1 MNSIISA
8 ALNHSRTV
16 IMLLILILVSGSV
29 TYLNIP
35 KEAEPDVPIPF
46 IYVSI
51 NHHGI
56 SPEDGERA
64 LLRPLEQEL
73 RGIDGLKEMTST
85 ASEGHA
91 SVKLEFH
98 AGIDSNVA
106 LASVREKVSLAKAQL
121 PDDSEEP
128 VVKEIS
134 MATQKPALT
143 VILSG
148 DVAERA
154 LISVSRDL
162 KQKIEALT
170 EVLEVSVGGDR
181 DDMIEILV
189 DPLLMESYNLDQN
202 DIYNLISRNNL
213 LVAAGTL
220 DSGQGRFPVKVP
232 SVFDSL
238 KDVLDLPVKVEGT
251 RVITFGD
258 VAEVRRSYKDP
269 VSFARIDGHAAVSL
283 EVKKRPGENII
294 ETVEKVKA
302 LVNQESAYWQGVIKV
317 DFTADSS
324 EDVKDM
330 LSDLQNNV
338 LSAVLLVVIVIIGS
352 LGARSAL
359 LVGIAIPGSFL
370 AGILML
376 AVWGYTI
383 NTVVLFALI
392 MAVGMLVDGAI
403 VVTEFA
409 DREMNEGRS
418 NKEAYGLAAKRMAWP
433 IIASTATTLAAFA
446 PLLFWPGMMGE
457 FMKYL
462 PLTLITTLTAS
473 LIMALIF
480 VPTLGGIFGR
490 RRKLSALE
498 EKQTEV
504 AESGDVTKMPGFT
517 GWYIKVLNSAIKKP
531 WWCLG
536 GAVLFS
542 ILVIKAYGIYGKG
555 SEFFPNV
562 EPPGFNI
569 IVRSQGDLSIY
580 EQDALMQQVE
590 AKLLDMPEIE
600 TLYARTGKDNQKG
613 EQIGSLRVNLVDWQ
627 LRRKADEIIADI
639 LAKTSTLAGLDIE
652 ARKDESGPPQGK
664 DLQLELSS
672 RYPELLEPTLAKIR
686 DFVSMQGIFTN
697 VSDNGAK
704 PGIEWQIKVDRAVAA
719 RYGADALLV
728 GNNVQFVTTG
738 LRLGGYRADDVDD
751 EMDIRVRFSEEYR
764 HIDRLEDLRL
774 KTAAGQVPLSVF
786 STLTPEQKKDAV
798 RKVDGRQALKIEADL
813 LPGYNLNEELP
824 KLMSAMQG
832 LDLDPRVTMRL
843 RGQNENQKESADFLK
858 NALLIALAVMAIILV
873 TQFNSFYQAFLIL
886 TAVIFSTVGVFL
898 GLMVVQEPF
907 GIVMSG
913 IGVISLAGIVVN
925 NNIVLIDTY
934 NVLKKEG
941 LPAMEAVLRT
951 GAQRLRPV
959 MLTTITTILG
969 LMPMV
974 LQMNVDIVNRSTTFG
989 APSTQWWSQLAT
1001 AVAGGLTFATVLTLI
1016 LTPCMLVLGD
1026 RLGRRL
1032 HKEPRVAQVRSVA
1045 DGSGIKF
1052 DEEQHVA
1059 YSSEKK
1065 GSETVAVRQLEH

>member
-1 MNSIISA
+1 MNSLITA
-8 ALNHSRTV
+8 ALTHSRTV
-16 IMLLILILVSGSV
+16 LMLLVGILVAGAA
-29 TYLNIP
+29 TYFSIP

-46 IYVSI
+46 IYVSVT
-51 NHHGI
+51 HHGI
-56 SPEDGERA
+56 SPEDAERS

-73 RGIDGLKEMTST
+73 RGLDGVKEMLST

-91 SVKLEFH
+91 SVKLEFQ
-98 AGIDSNVA
+98 AGLDTDLA
-106 LASVREKVSLAKAQL
+106 LADVREKVSLAKAQL
-121 PDDSEEP
+121 PEDSEEP
-128 VVKEIS
+128 VIKEIT

-148 DVAERA
+148 DISERG
-154 LISVSRDL
+154 LITVSRDL
-162 KQKIEALT
+162 KDKIEAMT

-181 DDMIEILV
+181 EDMVEILV
-189 DPLLMESYNLDQN
+189 DPLLMESYSLDQN

-232 SVFDSL
+232 SVFDTL
-238 KDVLDLPVKVEGT
+238 KDVLDLPVKVDGDQ
-251 RVITFGD
+251 VITFGD

-269 VSFARIDGHAAVSL
+269 TSFARIDGRSAVSL

-302 LVNQESAYWQGVIKV
+302 LVLQESAYWQDQIKV

-324 EDVKDM
+324 KDVKDM
-330 LSDLQNNV
+330 LNDLQNNV
-338 LSAVLLVVIVIIGS
+338 FSAVLLVIIVIIAT
-352 LGARSAL
+352 LGGRSAL
-359 LVGIAIPGSFL
+359 LVAIAIPGSFL

-383 NTVVLFALI
+383 NIVVLFALI

-409 DREMNEGRS
+409 DREMTEGRDR
-418 NKEAYGLAAKRMAWP
+418 KQAYGLAAKRMAWP

-473 LIMALIF
+473 LAMALIF
-480 VPTLGGIFGR
+480 VPTLGAIMGR
-490 RRKLSALE
+490 PRALSTLE
-498 EKQTEV
+498 KKQLVV
-504 AESGDVTKMPGFT
+504 AENGELTRMPGLT
-517 GWYIKVLNSAIKKP
+517 GKYMKLLHAAVSKP

-536 GAVLFS
+536 GAILFS
-542 ILVIKAYGIYGKG
+542 IIVIKAYGIIGKG
-555 SEFFPNV
+555 SEFFPEV

-580 EQDALMQQVE
+580 EQDELMKMVE
-590 AKLLDMPEIE
+590 SRLLDMEEIE
-600 TLYARTGKDNQKG
+600 TLYVRTGKNSRNG
-613 EQIGSLRVNLVDWQ
+613 VQIGAIRVNLVDWQ
-627 LRRKADEIIADI
+627 LRRKADDIIADI
-639 LAKTSTLAGLDIE
+639 MDRTADLAGLHIE
-652 ARKDESGPPQGK
+652 ARKDENGPPQGK
-664 DLQLELSS
+664 DLQLEISS
-672 RYPELLEPTLAKIR
+672 RNVELLQPTLEKIR
-686 DFVSMQGIFTN
+686 EVVEAQQIFTN
-697 VSDNGAK
+697 ISDNGAK
-704 PGIEWQIKVDRAVAA
+704 PGIEWQIKIDRAVAA

-751 EMDIRVRFSEEYR
+751 EMDIRVRFSDDYR

-786 STLTPEQKKDAV
+786 STLTAENKKDSIH
-798 RKVDGRQALKIEADL
+798 KVDGRQALKLEADL

-824 KLMSAMQG
+824 KLMA
-832 LDLDPRVTMRL
+832 LVPKLNIDPRISLKL
-843 RGQNENQKESADFLK
+843 RGQNEDQQESAVFLK
-858 NALLIALAVMAIILV
+858 NALLVALGVMALILV

-898 GLMVVQEPF
+898 GLMTLQQPF

-934 NVLKKEG
+934 NVLIRQG
-941 LPAMEAVLRT
+941 VSPIEAVLRT

-959 MLTTITTILG
+959 MLTTVTTILG

-974 LQMNVDIVNRSTTFG
+974 LQMNVDIVNRSVSFG

-1001 AVAGGLTFATVLTLI
+1001 AVAGGLLFATVLTLV
-1016 LTPCMLVLGD
+1016 LTPCMLVLGARLSARMNRSD
-1026 RLGRRL
+1026 R
-1032 HKEPRVAQVRSVA
+1032 
-1045 DGSGIKF
+1045 DGTEGA
-1052 DEEQHVA
+1052 EVEYTTETLPV
-1059 YSSEKK
+1059 
-1065 GSETVAVRQLEH
+1065 ETVSLKPLDKEEADQ

>member
-1 MNSIISA
+1 MNALISA
-8 ALNHSRTV
+8 SLSHGRTV
-16 IMLLILILVSGSV
+16 IMLLLLIMSAGSV
-29 TYLNIP
+29 TYFNIP

-46 IYVSI
+46 IYISI
-51 NHHGI
+51 THHGI

-73 RGIDGLKEMTST
+73 KGIDGLKEMTST

-91 SVKLEFH
+91 SITLEFV
-98 AGIDSNVA
+98 AGVNSEAA
-106 LASVREKVSLAKAQL
+106 LASVREKVSLAKADL
-121 PDDSEEP
+121 PDDTEEP
-128 VVKEIS
+128 VIKEIS
-134 MATQKPALT
+134 LATENPALT

-148 DVAERA
+148 DVSERA
-154 LISVSRDL
+154 LITVSRDL
-162 KQKIEALT
+162 TTKIEALT

-181 DDMIEILV
+181 EDMIEILV

-232 SVFDSL
+232 AVFDSI
-238 KDVLDLPVKVEGT
+238 KDVLDLPVKVSGT

-258 VAEVRRSYKDP
+258 VAKIRRSYKDP
-269 VSFARIDGHAAVSL
+269 TSFARIDGQSAVSL

-294 ETVEKVKA
+294 ETVAKVKA
-302 LVNQESAYWQGVIKV
+302 LVNAESVYWQGVIKV

-338 LSAVLLVVIVIIGS
+338 LSAVLLVVIVIIAT
-352 LGARSAL
+352 LGARSAF

-376 AVWGYTI
+376 AIWGYTI

-409 DREMNEGRS
+409 DREMNEGKTSRQ
-418 NKEAYGLAAKRMAWP
+418 AYGLAAKRMAWP

-446 PLLFWPGMMGE
+446 PLLFWPGIMGE

-473 LIMALIF
+473 LAMALIF
-480 VPTLGGIFGR
+480 VPTLGGIFGKQR
-490 RRKLSALE
+490 ELSDL
-498 EKQTEV
+498 EKQQTDV
-504 AESGDVTKMPGFT
+504 AEQGDLTQMPGLT
-517 GWYIKVLNSAIKKP
+517 GRYIKLLNGAIKRP

-536 GAVLFS
+536 GAIVFS
-542 ILVIKAYGIYGKG
+542 IIVIQAYGIFGKG
-555 SEFFPNV
+555 SEFFPEI

-580 EQDALMQQVE
+580 EQDRLMKQVE
-590 AKLLDMPEIE
+590 QTLLGMQEIK
-600 TLYARTGKDNQKG
+600 TLYVRTGKNDRNG
-613 EQIGSLRVNLVDWQ
+613 EQIGALRVNLVDWQ
-627 LRRKADEIIADI
+627 LRRKADVIIADI
-639 LAKTSTLAGLDIE
+639 ISKTDHLAGIEIE

-664 DLQLELSS
+664 DLQLEMSS
-672 RYPELLEPTLAKIR
+672 RYPELLEPTLAKIKALIK
-686 DFVSMQGIFTN
+686 QEPIFTN

-704 PGIEWQIKVDRAVAA
+704 PGIEWQIKIDRGIAA

-751 EMDIRVRFSEEYR
+751 EMDIRVRFSDDYR
-764 HIDRLEDLRL
+764 HIDRLDDLRL
-774 KTAAGQVPLSVF
+774 KTPAGQVPLSVF
-786 STLTPEQKKDAV
+786 STLSPEQKKADIQ
-798 RKVDGRQALKIEADL
+798 KVDGRQSLQIEADL
-813 LPGYNLNEELP
+813 MPGYNVNEALANVMAKIP
-824 KLMSAMQG
+824 A
-832 LDLDPRVTMRL
+832 LDIDPRVKLRL
-843 RGQNENQKESADFLK
+843 RGQNEDQEESATFLI
-858 NALLIALAVMAIILV
+858 NALMVALAVMAIILV

-898 GLMVVQEPF
+898 GLIIVQEPF

-934 NVLKKEG
+934 NVLCRQG
-941 LPAMEAVLRT
+941 MSASEAVLRT

-959 MLTTITTILG
+959 MLTTVTTILG
-969 LMPMV
+969 LLPMV
-974 LQMNVDIVNRSTTFG
+974 MQMNVDIFNQAITFG

-1001 AVAGGLTFATVLTLI
+1001 AVAGGLTFATVLTLV

-1026 RLGRRL
+1026 RLSRRL
-1032 HKEPRVAQVRSVA
+1032 NRQPPCEPTPHSPPEYNAESRS
-1045 DGSGIKF
+1045 
-1052 DEEQHVA
+1052 
-1059 YSSEKK
+1059 
-1065 GSETVAVRQLEH
+1065 GSEETLTVKAF

>member
-8 ALNHSRTV
+8 ALTHGRTV
-16 IMLLILILVSGSV
+16 IMLLILILVSGAV
-29 TYLNIP
+29 TYSNIA
-35 KEAEPDVPIPF
+35 KEAEPDVPIPV
-46 IYVSI
+46 IYISVT
-51 NHHGI
+51 HHGI

-73 RGIDGLKEMTST
+73 KGIDGLKEMTST

-91 SVKLEFH
+91 SVTLEFL
-98 AGIDSNVA
+98 AGIDSDVA
-106 LASVREKVSLAKAQL
+106 LASVREKVSLAKAEL

-128 VVKEIS
+128 VVKEVS
-134 MATQKPALT
+134 MATENPALT

-148 DVAERA
+148 DVSERA
-154 LISVSRDL
+154 LITLSREL
-162 KQKIEALT
+162 KAKIEAMT

-181 DDMIEILV
+181 EDMIEILV

-232 SVFDSL
+232 SVFDSI
-238 KDVLDLPVKVEGT
+238 KDVLDLPVKVNGKK
-251 RVITFGD
+251 VITFGD

-269 VSFARIDGHAAVSL
+269 TSFARIDGRAAVSL

-294 ETVEKVKA
+294 QTVDKVKK
-302 LVNQESAYWQGVIKV
+302 LVNAESVYWQGVIKV
-317 DFTADSS
+317 DFTGDSS

-338 LSAVLLVVIVIIGS
+338 LSAVLLVVIVVIAT
-352 LGARSAL
+352 LGGRSAF

-370 AGILML
+370 AGILVL
-376 AVWGYTI
+376 GILGYTI

-418 NKEAYGLAAKRMAWP
+418 NRAAYGLAAKRMAWP

-446 PLLFWPGMMGE
+446 PLLFWPGIMGE

-473 LIMALIF
+473 LLMALVF
-480 VPTLGGIFGR
+480 VPTLGSIFGR
-490 RRKLSALE
+490 KRELSKL
-498 EKQTEV
+498 EKQQAQI
-504 AESGDVTKMPGFT
+504 AETGELTKLPGFT
-517 GWYIKVLNSAIKKP
+517 GRYVKFLNMAIKKP
-531 WWCLG
+531 WWCLAAAIG
-536 GAVLFS
+536 FS
-542 ILVIKAYGIYGKG
+542 VVVMQAYGTFGKG
-555 SEFFPNV
+555 TEFFPNV

-580 EQDALMQQVE
+580 EQDKLMAEVE
-590 AKLLDMPEIE
+590 VELLAMDEIE
-600 TLYARTGKDNQKG
+600 TLYVRTGKSDRSG
-613 EQIGSLRVNLVDWQ
+613 EQIGSLRVNLVDWDK
-627 LRRKADEIIADI
+627 RRKADEIIADI
-639 LAKTSTLAGLDIE
+639 LQRTKSLAGLEIE

-664 DLQLELSS
+664 ALQLEISS
-672 RYPELLEPTLAKIR
+672 RYPELLEPALAKIR
-686 DFVSMQGIFTN
+686 TLISEQPMFANI
-697 VSDNGAK
+697 SDNGAK
-704 PGIEWQIKVDRAVAA
+704 PGIEWQIKIDRSIAA

-738 LRLGGYRADDVDD
+738 LRLGGYRANDVDD
-751 EMDIRVRFSEEYR
+751 EMDIRVRFADGYR

-786 STLTPEQKKDAV
+786 STLTAQQKKDNV
-798 RKVDGRQALKIEADL
+798 HKVDGRQALNIEADI
-813 LPGYNLNEELP
+813 LPQFNVNEELP
-824 KLMSAMQG
+824 KLMALLPE
-832 LDLDPRVTMRL
+832 LDLDPRVQLRL
-843 RGQNENQKESADFLK
+843 RGQNEDQQESETFLQ
-858 NALLIALAVMAIILV
+858 NAFLVALFVMAIILV

-886 TAVIFSTVGVFL
+886 TAVVFSTVGVFL
-898 GLMVVQEPF
+898 GLIIVQEPF

-934 NVLKKEG
+934 NVLKAQG
-941 LPAMEAVLRT
+941 LTAMEAVLRT

-959 MLTTITTILG
+959 MLTTVTTILG

-974 LQMNVDIVNRSTTFG
+974 LQMNVDIFNRAITFG

-1001 AVAGGLTFATVLTLI
+1001 AVAGGLTFATVLTLV
-1016 LTPCMLVLGD
+1016 LTPCMLILGD
-1026 RLGRRL
+1026 RLSRRL
-1032 HKEPRVAQVRSVA
+1032 HQRKHKQNLSKV
-1045 DGSGIKF
+1045 DTT
-1052 DEEQHVA
+1052 
-1059 YSSEKK
+1059 SSQNQERK
-1065 GSETVAVRQLEH
+1065 ETVEVKLVKQCDPA

>member
-8 ALNHSRTV
+8 ALSHGRTV
-16 IMLLILILVSGSV
+16 IMLLLLILIAGSV
-29 TYLNIP
+29 TYFNIP
-35 KEAEPDVPIPF
+35 KEAEPDVPIPI

-51 NHHGI
+51 NHQGI
-56 SPEDGERA
+56 APEDGERS

-73 RGIDGLKEMTST
+73 RGLDGLKEMIST

-91 SVKLEFH
+91 SIQLEFH
-98 AGIDSNVA
+98 AGIDGDAA
-106 LASVREKVSLAKAQL
+106 LANVREKVSLAKALL

-128 VVKEIS
+128 VIKEVT

-154 LISVSRDL
+154 LVTVSREL
-162 KQKIEALT
+162 KHKIEALT

-181 DDMIEILV
+181 EDMIEILV

-220 DSGQGRFPVKVP
+220 DSGQGRFPIKVP

-269 VSFARIDGHAAVSL
+269 TSFARIDGKAAVAL

-294 ETVEKVKA
+294 ETVAKVKA
-302 LVNQESAYWQGVIKV
+302 LVIEDSAYWQGVIKY
-317 DFTADSS
+317 DFTGDSS
-324 EDVKDM
+324 KDVKDM

-338 LSAVLLVVIVIIGS
+338 LSAVLLVVIVIIAT
-352 LGARSAL
+352 LGGRSAL
-359 LVGIAIPGSFL
+359 LVGISIPGSFL

-376 AVWGYTI
+376 SMWGYTI

-409 DREMNEGRS
+409 DREMNEGKS
-418 NKEAYGLAAKRMAWP
+418 NKEAYSLAAKRMAWP

-457 FMKYL
+457 FMKFL
-462 PLTLITTLTAS
+462 PLTLITTLSAS
-473 LIMALIF
+473 LLMALIF

-490 RRKLSALE
+490 SRKLSSLE
-498 EKQTEV
+498 KKQIQV
-504 AESGDVTKMPGFT
+504 AEHGDLTRMPGLT
-517 GWYIKVLNSAIKKP
+517 GRYIKLLNAAIARP

-536 GAVLFS
+536 GAILFS
-542 ILVIKAYGIYGKG
+542 FLVIKAYGVYGQG
-555 SEFFPNV
+555 SEFFPEI

-580 EQDALMQQVE
+580 EQDELMKQVE
-590 AKLLDMPEIE
+590 AKLLGMPEIE
-600 TLYARTGKDNQKG
+600 TLYVRTGKSDRNG
-613 EQIGSLRVNLVDWQ
+613 EQIGSMRVNLVDWQ
-627 LRRKADEIIADI
+627 LRRKADVIITDI
-639 LAKTSTLAGLDIE
+639 LAKTESLAGLQIE

-664 DLQLELSS
+664 DLQLEISS
-672 RYPELLEPTLAKIR
+672 RYPELLEPALAKIR
-686 DFVSMQGIFTN
+686 AVIATQQIFTN
-697 VSDNGAK
+697 VSDNGTK
-704 PGIEWQIKVDRAVAA
+704 PGIEWQIKIDRGIAA

-751 EMDIRVRFSEEYR
+751 EMDIRVRFSDRYR
-764 HIDRLEDLRL
+764 HIDRLENLRL
-774 KTAAGQVPLSVF
+774 KTASGQVPLSVF
-786 STLTPEQKKDAV
+786 STLTPEQKKDTV
-798 RKVDGRQALKIEADL
+798 RKVDGRQALKVEADL

-824 KLMSAMQG
+824 KLMKLVPG
-832 LDLDPRVTMRL
+832 LELDPRVNIRL
-843 RGQNENQKESADFLK
+843 RGQNENQQESAEFLK

-898 GLMVVQEPF
+898 GLIIVQEPF

-913 IGVISLAGIVVN
+913 IGVIALAGIVVN

-934 NVLKKEG
+934 NVLKQQG
-941 LPAMEAVLRT
+941 LSAVESVLRT

-959 MLTTITTILG
+959 MLTTVTTILG

-974 LQMNVDIVNRSTTFG
+974 LQMNVDIVNRTTTFG

-1001 AVAGGLTFATVLTLI
+1001 AVAGGLTFATVLTLV
-1016 LTPCMLVLGD
+1016 LTPCMLVIGD
-1026 RLGRRL
+1026 RISMRL
-1032 HKEPRVAQVRSVA
+1032 NKESPAARNISY
-1045 DGSGIKF
+1045 DGS
-1052 DEEQHVA
+1052 QHVA
-1059 YSSEKK
+1059 YSSEKVD
-1065 GSETVAVRQLEH
+1065 SETMTIKQVE

>member
-8 ALNHSRTV
+8 ALSHGRTV
-16 IMLLILILVSGSV
+16 IMLLLFILITGSV
-29 TYLNIP
+29 TYYNIP
-35 KEAEPDVPIPF
+35 KEAEPDVPIPI

-56 SPEDGERA
+56 APEDGERS

-73 RGIDGLKEMTST
+73 RGLDGLKEMIST

-91 SVKLEFH
+91 SIQLEFH
-98 AGIDSNVA
+98 AGIDGDAA
-106 LASVREKVSLAKAQL
+106 LANVREKVSLAKALL

-128 VVKEIS
+128 VIKEVT

-154 LISVSRDL
+154 LITVSREL
-162 KQKIEALT
+162 KHKIEALT

-181 DDMIEILV
+181 EDMIEILV

-269 VSFARIDGHAAVSL
+269 TSFARIDGNAAVSL

-294 ETVEKVKA
+294 ETVDKVKA
-302 LVNQESAYWQGVIKV
+302 LVTEESAYWQGVIKY
-317 DFTADSS
+317 DFTGDSS
-324 EDVKDM
+324 KDVKDM

-338 LSAVLLVVIVIIGS
+338 LSAVLLVVIVIIAT
-352 LGARSAL
+352 LGGRSAL

-376 AVWGYTI
+376 SMWGYTI

-409 DREMNEGRS
+409 DREMNEGKS
-418 NKEAYGLAAKRMAWP
+418 NKQAYGLAAKRMAWP

-446 PLLFWPGMMGE
+446 PLMFWPGMMGE
-457 FMKYL
+457 FMKFL
-462 PLTLITTLTAS
+462 PLTLITTLSAS
-473 LIMALIF
+473 LLMALIF

-490 RRKLSALE
+490 SRKLSSLE
-498 EKQTEV
+498 QKQIQV
-504 AESGDVTKMPGFT
+504 AEHGDLTRMPGLT
-517 GWYIKVLNSAIKKP
+517 GRYIKLLKAAITRP

-536 GAVLFS
+536 GAILFS
-542 ILVIKAYGIYGKG
+542 FLVIKAYGVYGKG
-555 SEFFPNV
+555 SEFFPDI

-569 IVRSQGDLSIY
+569 IVRSQGDLSIF
-580 EQDALMQQVE
+580 EQDELMKQVE
-590 AKLLDMPEIE
+590 SKLLDMPEIE
-600 TLYARTGKDNQKG
+600 TLYVRTGKSDRNG
-613 EQIGSLRVNLVDWQ
+613 EQIGSMRVNLVDWQ
-627 LRRKADEIIADI
+627 LRRKADVIITDI
-639 LAKTSTLAGLDIE
+639 LAKTESLAGLQIE

-664 DLQLELSS
+664 DLQLEISS
-672 RYPELLEPTLAKIR
+672 RYPELLEPALAKIR
-686 DFVSMQGIFTN
+686 EVIATQQIFTN
-697 VSDNGAK
+697 VSDNGTK
-704 PGIEWQIKVDRAVAA
+704 PGIEWQIKIDRGIAA

-751 EMDIRVRFSEEYR
+751 EMDIRVRFSDNYR

-774 KTAAGQVPLSVF
+774 KTASGQVPLSVF
-786 STLTPEQKKDAV
+786 STLTPEQKKDTV
-798 RKVDGRQALKIEADL
+798 RKVDGRQSLKIEADL

-824 KLMSAMQG
+824 KLMKLVPG
-832 LDLDPRVTMRL
+832 LELDPRVNIRL
-843 RGQNENQKESADFLK
+843 RGQNENQQESAEFLK

-898 GLMVVQEPF
+898 GLIIVQEPF

-934 NVLKKEG
+934 NVLKQQG
-941 LPAMEAVLRT
+941 LSAMESVLRT

-959 MLTTITTILG
+959 MLTTVTTILG

-1001 AVAGGLTFATVLTLI
+1001 AVAGGLTFATVLTLV
-1016 LTPCMLVLGD
+1016 LTPCMLVIGD
-1026 RLGRRL
+1026 RISMRL
-1032 HKEPRVAQVRSVA
+1032 NKGAAAARSVSY
-1045 DGSGIKF
+1045 DGS
-1052 DEEQHVA
+1052 QHVV
-1059 YSSEKK
+1059 YSSEKVD
-1065 GSETVAVRQLEH
+1065 SETVTIKQVD